1 MFFPFAVA
9 KGGCLQHTL
18 HPIPNLKLHL
28 APEVNPFGFLRARS
42 ILNKKRC
49 ETKDHLNRAM
59 DPRESCNMSKRWLS
73 STA

>member
-1 MFFPFAVA
+1 MAAA
-9 KGGCLQHTL
+9 KGGCLRAL
-18 HPIPNLKLHL
+18 HLIPNLKLHL

-59 DPRESCNMSKRWLS
+59 DARQSCNMSKRWLS
-73 STA
+73 KSASY